1 MGVASFICAL
11 QRHTSKPTLYHVRN
25 LNKLL
30 LWVQRN
36 PKKLWYRRFR
46 PSGGQSAD
54 TGNVPTHLR
63 AVSDAAFRKET
74 EDGYSLRGAVFCRGA
89 GQSTESF
96 AGESTPVHVIDW
108 ACKSQRH
115 VTRSTFSAELLGGG
129 DAIDHDILLSHL
141 LYELE
146 VGPLTAAEARS
157 RRMLGG
163 YTL

>member
-1 MGVASFICAL
+1 MDVAPFICAL

-36 PKKLWYRRFR
+36 PKKLWYRRFT
-46 PSGGQSAD
+46 PGGDQRVDA
-54 TGNVPTHLR
+54 GNPQTHLR
-63 AVSDAAFRKET
+63 TISDAAFRKET
-74 EDGYSLRGAVFCRGA
+74 EDGYSLRGAVFCRGL
-89 GQSTESF
+89 GQSAESF
-96 AGESTPVHVIDW
+96 AGKSSVVHVIDW

-129 DAIDHDILLSHL
+129 DAIDHGNLLSHL

-146 VGPLTAAEARS
+146 VGPLTAAEARN
-157 RRMLGG
+157 RRMTG
-163 YTL
+163 